1 MKKKLKKMVIYLL
14 ISGALIFIFALFSNK
29 WVVNSTTDKV
39 FGDANQLPENSV
51 GLVLGANPMIRGK
64 YHNPYF
70 DNRINA
76 AVELYKKGKVKHLL
90 VSGDNHKHGY
100 NEPEEMQK
108 ALMAQGVPES
118 AITLDFAGFRTLDS
132 VVRSKKV
139 FQQDKITILSQRFHN
154 HRAVFIANRYGIE
167 AVAFNAADAFPG
179 VNTKTDFREYLA
191 RCKAVLDLYV
201 LRKKPKF
208 LGEKIDIVI

>member
-1 MKKKLKKMVIYLL
+1 MYLM
-14 ISGALIFIFALFSNK
+14 ISGILILLFAIISNK
-29 WVVNSTTDKV
+29 WVVNSTSDKV
-39 FGDANQLPENSV
+39 FADANQLPENSV
-51 GLVLGANPMIRGK
+51 GLVLGANPMINGK
-64 YHNPYF
+64 RHNPYF
-70 DNRINA
+70 DNRIKA
-76 AVELYKKGKVKHLL
+76 AVDLYKKGKVKHLL

-139 FQQDKITILSQRFHN
+139 FQQNKITILSQRFHN
-154 HRAVFIANRYGIE
+154 HRAIFIANRYGID

>member
-1 MKKKLKKMVIYLL
+1 MKKNLKKTFMYLTVIGSLVLL
-14 ISGALIFIFALFSNK
+14 FVIVCNK
-29 WVVNSTTDKV
+29 WIVNSTIDKLFSDV
-39 FGDANQLPENSV
+39 DKLPNNSV
-51 GLVLGANPMIRGK
+51 GLVLGANPIMQGK
-64 YHNPYF
+64 YRNPYF
-70 DNRINA
+70 DNRITA

-108 ALMAQGVPES
+108 ALMAKGVPES

-139 FQQDKITILSQRFHN
+139 FQQNKITILSQRFHN
-154 HRAVFIANRYGIE
+154 HRAIFIANRYGMD

-179 VNTKTDFREYLA
+179 VNSKSDWREYLA
-191 RCKAVLDLYV
+191 RCKAILDLYI

-208 LGEKIDIVI
+208 LGDKIDIII

>member
-1 MKKKLKKMVIYLL
+1 MYLSATA
-14 ISGALIFIFALFSNK
+14 ILIFLFAVICNK
-29 WVVNSTTDKV
+29 WVINSTSDRV
-39 FGDANQLPENSV
+39 FTKANELPENAV
-51 GLVLGANPMIRGK
+51 GLVLGANPFMTGK
-64 YHNPYF
+64 RHNPYF
-70 DNRINA
+70 DNRISA

-90 VSGDNHKHGY
+90 VSGDNHKYGY

-139 FQQDKITILSQRFHN
+139 FQQNKITILSQRFHN
-154 HRAVFIANRYGIE
+154 HRAVFIASRYGID
-167 AVAFNAADAFPG
+167 AVAYNAADAFPG
-179 VNTKTDFREYLA
+179 VNTKTNWREYLA

-208 LGEKIDIVI
+208 LGEKIEILI